1 DFEGWD
7 IYQGTLIGNKYIV
20 NWGLMPNAL
29 RDMDDMGR
37 PLQPI
42 RYFCSS
48 MALGTNKCVV
58 SRLKMLQ
65 DELDRLQFKI
75 VEMTGSAFGKTYV
88 VNGNK
93 LDVTSTE
100 LFSDL
105 KIMKIAVIKGTSG
118 EIDDENEGQKLIET
132 IDLTLDPNIIRYVE
146 LKREQEREMNE
157 IVSTSDIS
165 LGQQRT
171 TIGKAVQENTVAQ
184 NTYGAAPLIWG
195 TLKHFEDIIQ
205 YNVNLKQLRY
215 SMSDS
220 IDESLTIG
228 DKGSYLLKILDPKEF
243 GTQKFRVYL
252 ELNSALDNNQ
262 KDRIKSLALAAAPD
276 VKCQ

>member
-1 DFEGWD
+1 
-7 IYQGTLIGNKYIV
+7 
-20 NWGLMPNAL
+20 
-29 RDMDDMGR
+29 
-37 PLQPI
+37 
-42 RYFCSS
+42 
-48 MALGTNKCVV
+48 
-58 SRLKMLQ
+58 
-65 DELDRLQFKI
+65 
-75 VEMTGSAFGKTYV
+75 
-88 VNGNK
+88 
-93 LDVTSTE
+93 
-100 LFSDL
+100 
-105 KIMKIAVIKGTSG
+105 
-118 EIDDENEGQKLIET
+118 
-132 IDLTLDPNIIRYVE
+132 
-146 LKREQEREMNE
+146 MNE

-262 KDRIKSLALAAAPD
+262 KDRIKSLALAAAQNGQMSVIDYIQNIEMAKSSPEMLKGMKLAEKRKKTEAQKNAQAGMQHEAD
-276 VKCQ
+276 LGMQQVQAQAAMQQNKEDNANYRAELASTTELVKEMKVGMDALLKTLSEQPPLSPLTTNQQQQ